1 MDRSEAIKI
10 LKEANVIDLAS
21 GDTKGRQAIDLAI
34 EALGVDVVRCGE
46 CRHNHNCDIMV
57 LIPQH
62 DWIEMQKKLE
72 GYVSTETMIVDG
84 EEIEIDPV
92 SYEIGYTHGQTAPT
106 VSEDCISREWVLNLY
121 KEWQPTLAT
130 NVYEFGD
137 ALKNAPSVA
146 PTERTGE
153 WIGLDECSVCGKQAY
168 DFIEG
173 CVEGVEYLPNY
184 CPNCGAKMG
193 GDPE

>member
-34 EALGVDVVRCGE
+34 EALG
-46 CRHNHNCDIMV
+46 
-57 LIPQH
+57 
-62 DWIEMQKKLE
+62 
-72 GYVSTETMIVDG
+72 G

-184 CPNCGAKMG
+184 CPNCGADMR
-193 GDPE
+193 GDTE

>member
-10 LKEANVIDLAS
+10 LKEANAIDLTS
-21 GDTKGRQAIDLAI
+21 GDTKGRQAIDLAM
-34 EALGVDVVRCGE
+34 EALQD
-46 CRHNHNCDIMV
+46 
-57 LIPQH
+57 
-62 DWIEMQKKLE
+62 
-72 GYVSTETMIVDG
+72 
-84 EEIEIDPV
+84 
-92 SYEIGYTHGQTAPT
+92 PT
-106 VSEDCISREWVLNLY
+106 VSEDCISREWVLKLY

-193 GDPE
+193 GDPDLEYGGRAWVVSTVGCLVIEGTVPDSL